1 MTFATYD
8 ELKSAIAE
16 WLARPDDA
24 TLAPFVGAF
33 VTLVEAR
40 LNRRLRVRAMEVTTT
55 LTLAGALTALPTD
68 FLELKGVRLAGG
80 ERAILPYAPA
90 MVLDAVEQRTPSGR
104 PRLHT
109 LSGESLRVAPAPD
122 GPYDAALTYFRKL
135 PALSPSQPSNW
146 LLAAAPDVYLYGSLL
161 EAAPFLM
168 SDERLPVWS
177 AAFEAALRSL
187 VDADAAGRSGGAAL
201 AAQAG

>member
-1 MTFATYD
+1 MTFSSYD
-8 ELKSAIAE
+8 ELKTAIAE
-16 WLARPDDA
+16 WLARPGDA
-24 TLAPFVGAF
+24 TLTPFVGAF
-33 VTLVEAR
+33 VTLAESR
-40 LNRRLRVRAMEVTTT
+40 LNRRLRVRAMEATTT

-80 ERAILPYAPA
+80 GRTVLPYAPP

-109 LSGESLRVAPAPD
+109 LCGESLRVAPAPD
-122 GPYDAALTYFRKL
+122 GPQDVELTYYRRL
-135 PALSPSQPSNW
+135 PALSASQPSNW

-187 VDADAAGRSGGAAL
+187 TDADATGRSGGAAV
-201 AAQAG
+201 AAIVG

>member
-1 MTFATYD
+1 MTFSTYD
-8 ELKSAIAE
+8 ELKTAIAE
-16 WLARPDDA
+16 WLARPGDA
-24 TLAPFVGAF
+24 TLTPFVGAF
-33 VTLVEAR
+33 VTLAEAR
-40 LNRRLRVRAMEVTTT
+40 LNRRLRVRAMEATTT
-55 LTLAGALTALPTD
+55 LALAGALTALPTD
-68 FLELKGVRLAGG
+68 FLELKGVRLAAG
-80 ERAILPYAPA
+80 ERAVLPYAPP
-90 MVLDAVEQRTPSGR
+90 MVLDAVEQRTPTGR

-122 GPYDAALTYFRKL
+122 GGHDVELTYYRRL

-177 AAFEAALRSL
+177 AAFEAALRGL
-187 VDADAAGRSGGAAL
+187 TEADASGRSGGAAL
-201 AAQAG
+201 AALVS